1 MNFCKNRHNILNKDC
16 ERNNEDATTRKGQNF
31 RDKKK
36 QKNKQEVGGRVDG
49 LWP

>member
-16 ERNNEDATTRKGQNF
+16 GGNNADATRKGQNF

-36 QKNKQEVGGRVDG
+36 QEVGGRVDG
-49 LWP
+49 LWPQ

>member
-16 ERNNEDATTRKGQNF
+16 ERNNEDATRKGKNF

-36 QKNKQEVGGRVDG
+36 QKVGGKVDG
-49 LWP
+49 LWPQ